1 MRFRVGDSGVTTI
14 QDTHSG
20 GVLSVSMPPGSRYG
34 IVPRA
39 LLEDPQLSLDTR
51 AVAAW
56 LATQDA
62 GFQIVIAVLCR
73 KMGLGKERWLRI
85 ARELEAGGYLSRR
98 KRPVGVDPITG
109 RKNQW
114 KWENAFTPVPDSSPG
129 VDLPVVGFPDH
140 GAPVHGQPDHIRIQL
155 EEHNLKNIYPPTS
168 LRSVVPPRG
177 TVRPPPTDDPGHGDT
192 NIPPAPQS
200 SLSPPL
206 TGATSPTH
214 AVPPTSKGTTARGT
228 RRRVRYR
235 SPKPA
240 NPHRADALRALL
252 TPLVEGLDLE
262 AWTEFVTFRSAIRK
276 PIHSA
281 SAKAAQTRLV
291 KFGSEAEAWGGQRAV
306 VHQSIA
312 NGWLGLFALKQE
324 TSYATHSHTDNS
336 AVARVERAT
345 AHLYQPEPK
354 PEPLDGAS
362 YGGPVAPDDA
372 DLWPPLD
379 VSVWGE
385 G

>member
-1 MRFRVGDSGVTTI
+1 MTTI

-39 LLEDPQLSLDTR
+39 LLEDPHLSLDTR

-56 LATQDA
+56 LSTQDA
-62 GFQIVIAVLCR
+62 GFQVVIAVLCR

-98 KRPVGVDPITG
+98 KHPIGVDPITG

-129 VDLPVVGFPDH
+129 VDLSVVGFPDH
-140 GAPVHGQPDHIRIQL
+140 GAPVHGQPDHIRIQP

-177 TVRPPPTDDPGHGDT
+177 TVRPRATEHPGHGDT
-192 NIPPAPQS
+192 NIPLVPQS

-206 TGATSPTH
+206 TGATSPTQ
-214 AVPPTSKGTTARGT
+214 AVPPMPKDTTVRGT
-228 RRRVRYR
+228 HRPVRDR

-240 NPHRADALRALL
+240 NSRRADALRVLL
-252 TPLVEGLDLE
+252 TPWVEGLDWE
-262 AWTEFVTFRSAIRK
+262 AWTEFVTFRSARRK
-276 PIHSA
+276 PIHQA
-281 SAKAAQTRLV
+281 SVKAAQTRLV
-291 KFGSEAEAWGGQRAV
+291 KFGSEAEALGGQLAV

-312 NGWLGLFALKQE
+312 NGWQGLFALKQE
-324 TSYATHSHTDNS
+324 TSYATHQRMDNS

-345 AHLYQPEPK
+345 AHLYP
-354 PEPLDGAS
+354 PEPLDGAPHS
-362 YGGPVAPDDA
+362 GSLAPDDA
-372 DLWPPLD
+372 DLWPSLD
-379 VSVWGE
+379 VSIRSE
-385 G
+385 R

>member
-1 MRFRVGDSGVTTI
+1 VTTI

-39 LLEDPQLSLDTR
+39 LLEDPRLSLDTR

-98 KRPVGVDPITG
+98 KHPIGVDPTTG

-114 KWENAFTPVPDSSPG
+114 KWENAFTPVPDSFPG
-129 VDLPVVGFPDH
+129 IDLSVVGFPDH

-177 TVRPPPTDDPGHGDT
+177 TEHPPTTDDPGHGDM

-200 SLSPPL
+200 SLSPSL
-206 TGATSPTH
+206 AGATSPMH
-214 AVPPTSKGTTARGT
+214 AVPPTSKGAIASGT
-228 RRRVRYR
+228 HRPLRSRTPKSNSRRT
-235 SPKPA
+235 
-240 NPHRADALRALL
+240 DAPRALL
-252 TPLVEGLDLE
+252 TPLVEGLDLG
-262 AWTEFVTFRSAIRK
+262 AWAEFVTFRSAIRK
-276 PIHSA
+276 PIHLA

-291 KFGSEAEAWGGQRAV
+291 KFGSEVNTSGGQLAV

-312 NGWLGLFALKQE
+312 NGWRGLFALKQE
-324 TSYATHSHTDNS
+324 VPYATRSRMDNS

-345 AHLYQPEPK
+345 AHLYQPEP
-354 PEPLDGAS
+354 PDGAS
-362 YGGPVAPDDA
+362 HSGSVAPDGQ
-372 DLWPPLD
+372 DLRPPLD
-379 VSVWGE
+379 VRIRSE
-385 G
+385 R

>member
-1 MRFRVGDSGVTTI
+1 MTTI

-39 LLEDPQLSLDTR
+39 LLEDPRLSLDAR

-56 LATQDA
+56 LSTQDA

-85 ARELEAGGYLSRR
+85 ARELEAGGYLSRH
-98 KRPVGVDPITG
+98 KHPIGVDPITG

-114 KWENAFTPVPDSSPG
+114 KWESAFTPVPDSSPG
-129 VDLPVVGFPDH
+129 VDLSVVGFPDH
-140 GAPVHGQPDHIRIQL
+140 GAPVHGQPDHIRIQP

-177 TVRPPPTDDPGHGDT
+177 TARPPITDDPGPGDT
-192 NIPPAPQS
+192 NMPLVPQS

-206 TGATSPTH
+206 TGATSSMH
-214 AVPPTSKGTTARGT
+214 AVPPMPKGTTARGT
-228 RRRVRYR
+228 HLAVRRRIR
-235 SPKPA
+235 KPP
-240 NPHRADALRALL
+240 NSRRADALRRLL
-252 TPLVEGLDLE
+252 TPLVEGLDQE

-276 PIHSA
+276 PIHQA

-291 KFGSEAEAWGGQRAV
+291 QFGLGDGGQLAV

-312 NGWLGLFALKQE
+312 NGWRGLFALKQE
-324 TSYATHSHTDNS
+324 TPYAARRHIDNS

-345 AHLYQPEPK
+345 AHLYPPEPV
-354 PEPLDGAS
+354 EGAS
-362 YGGPVAPDDA
+362 HGGSLAA
-372 DLWPPLD
+372 DGQDLRPPLD
-379 VSVWGE
+379 VVVWRDR
-385 G
+385 

>member
-1 MRFRVGDSGVTTI
+1 MRFWVGDSGMTTI

-39 LLEDPQLSLDTR
+39 LLEDPRLSLDTR

-56 LATQDA
+56 LSTQDA
-62 GFQIVIAVLCR
+62 GFQIVITVLCR

-85 ARELEAGGYLSRR
+85 ARELEAGAYLSRR
-98 KRPVGVDPITG
+98 KRPIGVDPITG

-114 KWENAFTPVPDSSPG
+114 KWENAFTPVPHGAPG
-129 VDLPVVGFPDH
+129 VDFSVVGFPDH

-168 LRSVVPPRG
+168 HRSVAPPRG
-177 TVRPPPTDDPGHGDT
+177 TVRPPTTDDPGRRNT
-192 NIPPAPQS
+192 NIPLVPQS
-200 SLSPPL
+200 SLSQPL

-214 AVPPTSKGTTARGT
+214 ALPPTPKSAATCGVHLPV
-228 RRRVRYR
+228 RRRT
-235 SPKPA
+235 PKPA
-240 NPHRADALRALL
+240 NPRRADALRALL
-252 TPLVEGLDLE
+252 MPLVEGLDLE

-276 PIHSA
+276 PIHLA

-291 KFGSEAEAWGGQRAV
+291 KFGSEAEAWGGQLAV

-312 NGWLGLFALKQE
+312 NGWQGLFALKQE
-324 TSYATHSHTDNS
+324 IPYARRSRIDNS

-345 AHLYQPEPK
+345 AHLYQQES
-354 PEPLDGAS
+354 LDGAS
-362 YGGPVAPDDA
+362 HGGPMAPDGA
-372 DLWPPLD
+372 DLRPPLD
-379 VSVWGE
+379 VSVWGD

>member
-1 MRFRVGDSGVTTI
+1 MTTI

-39 LLEDPQLSLDTR
+39 LLEDPRLSLDTR

-56 LATQDA
+56 LATQDV

-85 ARELEAGGYLSRR
+85 ARELEAGGYLSRS
-98 KRPVGVDPITG
+98 KHPIGVDPITG

-114 KWENAFTPVPDSSPG
+114 KWENAFTPVPDRSPG
-129 VDLPVVGFPDH
+129 VDLSVVGFPDH

-177 TVRPPPTDDPGHGDT
+177 TVRPPATEHPGHGDT
-192 NIPPAPQS
+192 NTPPAPQS
-200 SLSPPL
+200 SLSQPL
-206 TGATSPTH
+206 TGVTSPTH
-214 AVPPTSKGTTARGT
+214 AVPPMPKTVTTRDT
-228 RRRVRYR
+228 YLSVRSR
-235 SPKPA
+235 APKPP
-240 NPHRADALRALL
+240 NQALL
-252 TPLVEGLDLE
+252 VPLVEGLDLE
-262 AWTEFVTFRSAIRK
+262 AWTEYVTFRSAIRK
-276 PIHSA
+276 PIHQA
-281 SAKAAQTRLV
+281 SVEAAQTRLL
-291 KFGSEAEAWGGQRAV
+291 KFGSEADGLGGQLAV
-306 VHQSIA
+306 VRQSIA
-312 NGWLGLFALKQE
+312 NGWKGLFALKQE
-324 TSYATHSHTDNS
+324 SSYATHQRIDNS

-354 PEPLDGAS
+354 PESLDGAS
-362 YGGPVAPDDA
+362 HGGPVAPDDA
-372 DLWPPLD
+372 DLRPPLD

>member
-1 MRFRVGDSGVTTI
+1 MTTI

-62 GFQIVIAVLCR
+62 GFQIVITVLCR

-98 KRPVGVDPITG
+98 KRPIGVDPITG

-114 KWENAFTPVPDSSPG
+114 KWENAFTPVPSSSPG

-155 EEHNLKNIYPPTS
+155 EEHNLKNVYPPTS

-177 TVRPPPTDDPGHGDT
+177 TARPSPIDDPGHGDT
-192 NIPPAPQS
+192 NPQS

-206 TGATSPTH
+206 AGATSHTQ
-214 AVPPTSKGTTARGT
+214 AVPLIPKGTTACGT
-228 RRRVRYR
+228 HRPVRCR
-235 SPKPA
+235 APKPP
-240 NPHRADALRALL
+240 NQALL
-252 TPLVEGLDLE
+252 APLVEGLDLE
-262 AWTEFVTFRSAIRK
+262 AWTEYVTFRSAIRK
-276 PIHSA
+276 PIHQA
-281 SAKAAQTRLV
+281 SAKAAQTRLL
-291 KFGSEAEAWGGQRAV
+291 KFGSEAMVLDGQLAV
-306 VHQSIA
+306 VRQSIA
-312 NGWLGLFALKQE
+312 NGWKGLFALKQE
-324 TSYATHSHTDNS
+324 SSYATHQRIDNS

-345 AHLYQPEPK
+345 AHLYR

-362 YGGPVAPDDA
+362 YGGSVAPDDA
-372 DLWPPLD
+372 DLRPPLD

-385 G
+385 R